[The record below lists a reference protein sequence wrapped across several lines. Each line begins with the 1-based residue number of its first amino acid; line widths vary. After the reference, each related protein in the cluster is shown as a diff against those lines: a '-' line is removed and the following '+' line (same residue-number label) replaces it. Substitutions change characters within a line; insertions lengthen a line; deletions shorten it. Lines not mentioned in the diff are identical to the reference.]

1 MNIDAKHRMIVVLN
15 SIQNYTP
22 EIDGCIDEA
31 LAVLLVRMAEM
42 EMAANS
48 GRENEWMRIGKSNSN
63 PPFLENRFL
72 F

>member
-1 MNIDAKHRMIVVLN
+1 MDIDARHRMIVVLN

-42 EMAANS
+42 EIATNS
-48 GRENEWMRIGKSNSN
+48 GRENKWMRIGKGNNTHPHS
-63 PPFLENRFL
+63 
-72 F
+72 

>member
-1 MNIDAKHRMIVVLN
+1 MDIDARHRMFVVLN

-42 EMAANS
+42 ETTANC
-48 GRENEWMRIGKSNSN
+48 GRKNEWMRIGKGSGTPHS
-63 PPFLENRFL
+63 
-72 F
+72 